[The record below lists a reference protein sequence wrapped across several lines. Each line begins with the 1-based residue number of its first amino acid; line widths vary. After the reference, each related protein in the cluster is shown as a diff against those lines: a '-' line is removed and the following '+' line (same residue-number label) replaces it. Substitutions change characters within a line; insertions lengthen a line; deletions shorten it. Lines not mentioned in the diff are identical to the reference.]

1 MGGRKSGP
9 GVSGRNNL
17 HLHIFR
23 ANERLAVALIGF
35 PAVLDRLDGS
45 ALAEPLD
52 VCIH

>member
-1 MGGRKSGP
+1 M
-9 GVSGRNNL
+9 RNNL
-17 HLHIFR
+17 HLHICIIFR

-52 VCIH
+52 VRVHRH